1 MLDHELHSISV
12 KMFPRCFPM
21 SYEVNFTDA
30 WLRKLKPPVEREDFR
45 DRGTRGLQL
54 RSSPSGV
61 KTFSF
66 VFRLGSKM
74 GRATL
79 GRHPDV
85 DLKFARTKADEFR
98 KLVSQGIDPRSEK
111 RTKRRLQ
118 EMTVELMVH
127 EFIQT
132 YAKPKNSSWKQAES
146 NLRLY
151 LSNFYGTQPI
161 SEVTRADIHQI
172 LDDLIARD
180 KQTAANRALAHIRKF
195 FGWLVERGYLNHSPA
210 DHIKPRHKES
220 ERDRV
225 LSDAEIKAIWN
236 AAEAMS
242 GPYSAWLKLLLLCG
256 QRRVETASMR
266 RSQIID
272 GSWHLSATD
281 TKNKQPHIIP
291 LPNQAQRLV
300 DQLIEKEDNF
310 LIKSGRNGDRP
321 VNGFSKAKLQMDRLS
336 GVENWKFHDLRRTV
350 ATNLTKLGIDR
361 LILQKII
368 NHSERGVT
376 QIYDRYSYMDEKREA
391 LQKWADKLDEI
402 IRR

>member
-1 MLDHELHSISV
+1 
-12 KMFPRCFPM
+12 M
-21 SYEVNFTDA
+21 SNEVNFTDA

-79 GRHPDV
+79 GRYPDV

-111 RTKRRLQ
+111 RAKRRLQ

-220 ERDRV
+220 ERHRV

-300 DQLIEKEDNF
+300 DQLIEKEGNF

-391 LQKWADKLDEI
+391 LQKWADRLDDI
-402 IRR
+402 VR

>member
-1 MLDHELHSISV
+1 
-12 KMFPRCFPM
+12 M
-21 SYEVNFTDA
+21 SNEVNFTDA

-79 GRHPDV
+79 GKYPDV

-111 RTKRRLQ
+111 RAKRRLQ

-300 DQLIEKEDNF
+300 DQLIEKEGNF

-336 GVENWKFHDLRRTV
+336 GVQNWKFHDLRRTV

-368 NHSERGVT
+368 NHAERGVT

-391 LQKWADKLDEI
+391 LQKWADRLDEI
-402 IRR
+402 TQR

>member
-1 MLDHELHSISV
+1 
-12 KMFPRCFPM
+12 M

-161 SEVTRADIHQI
+161 SEVTRADIHQV

>member
-1 MLDHELHSISV
+1 
-12 KMFPRCFPM
+12 M
-21 SYEVNFTDA
+21 SYEVNITDA

-79 GRHPDV
+79 GRYPDV

-111 RTKRRLQ
+111 RAKRRLQ

-220 ERDRV
+220 ERHRV
-225 LSDAEIKAIWN
+225 LSDAEIKAIWD
-236 AAEAMS
+236 AAKSMS

-300 DQLIEKEDNF
+300 DQLIEKEGNF

-391 LQKWADKLDEI
+391 LQKWADRLDDI
-402 IRR
+402 VK

>member
-1 MLDHELHSISV
+1 
-12 KMFPRCFPM
+12 M

-45 DRGTRGLQL
+45 DKGTRGLQL

-161 SEVTRADIHQI
+161 SEVTRADIHQV

-225 LSDAEIKAIWN
+225 LNDAEIKAIWN
-236 AAEAMS
+236 AAEAMN
-242 GPYSAWLKLLLLCG
+242 GPYSVWLKLLLLCG

-272 GSWHLSATD
+272 GSWYLSATD

-300 DQLIEKEDNF
+300 NQLLEKEGNF
-310 LIKSGRNGDRP
+310 LIKSGRNGDNP

-391 LQKWADKLDEI
+391 LQKWADRLDDI
-402 IRR
+402 VR

>member
-1 MLDHELHSISV
+1 
-12 KMFPRCFPM
+12 
-21 SYEVNFTDA
+21 
-30 WLRKLKPPVEREDFR
+30 
-45 DRGTRGLQL
+45 
-54 RSSPSGV
+54 
-61 KTFSF
+61 
-66 VFRLGSKM
+66 M

-79 GRHPDV
+79 GKYPDV

-132 YAKPKNSSWKQAES
+132 YAKPRNSSWKQAES

-172 LDDLIARD
+172 LDDLIARN

-210 DHIKPRHKES
+210 VHIKPRHKES

-300 DQLIEKEDNF
+300 DQLIEKEGNF

-391 LQKWADKLDEI
+391 LQKWADRLDEI
-402 IRR
+402 TQR

>member
-1 MLDHELHSISV
+1 
-12 KMFPRCFPM
+12 M
-21 SYEVNFTDA
+21 SYEVNITDA

-79 GRHPDV
+79 GRYPDV

-111 RTKRRLQ
+111 RAKRRLQ

-225 LSDAEIKAIWN
+225 LSDAEIKAIWD

-300 DQLIEKEDNF
+300 DQLIEKEGNF

-391 LQKWADKLDEI
+391 LQKWADRLDDI
-402 IRR
+402 VK